1 MTLPALAP
9 GLSGWLS
16 GGLSGWLA
24 AVLVGL
30 AVLLWPRRRDAAEWL
45 PTPTPARLGLGPAD
59 LQRREECR
67 AWRPRSPVTPGP
79 VEVSACLELL
89 ALALDSGCGVTEAVD
104 LVARGTPGAAGAEL
118 ATVAAA
124 VHWGLPWAQA
134 WSLASP
140 GWAPARMALALAHE
154 VGVGPAGPV
163 ARAATDLRKRH
174 AQELELA
181 AARLG
186 VRIVLPLGLAYLPAF
201 VLLAVVP
208 LVVVL
213 AGGLWS

>member
-1 MTLPALAP
+1 MPLMTIPALAP
-9 GLSGWLS
+9 GLSGWP
-16 GGLSGWLA
+16 A
-24 AVLVGL
+24 AVLAGL
-30 AVLLWPRRRDAAEWL
+30 AVLLWPRWRDAGGWL
-45 PTPTPARLGLGPAD
+45 LAPTPARHPPQLGP
-59 LQRREECR
+59 
-67 AWRPRSPVTPGP
+67 WRPRRGPVTPGA

-89 ALALDSGCGVTEAVD
+89 ALALDSGCGVTDAVD

-154 VGVGPAGPV
+154 AGVGPAGPV
-163 ARAATDLRKRH
+163 ARAATDLRERH

-213 AGGLWS
+213 AGGLWP